1 MSAGGGFKG
10 PVAAGLVSDTTQA
23 AAPKAM
29 ETPSNNPFAGI
40 SFKAH
45 VDPLTPIQS
54 LVSSSPQVVNLH
66 PKHLS
71 PDKESSV
78 GLSIQIPSIEA
89 ASSSGAE
96 VGTGGDPSPSPMA
109 GKTGLPPKNSAAP
122 STGTSSSSSSTHIS
136 TSVASSSSPSLSL
149 VAPSPGKSPKLNP
162 FSSASPKTNPF
173 MSMGKPKDHFWGE
186 SAGGTEASGAVDSK
200 EKEGSVA
207 TARAADS
214 SAVAS
219 ALVNAAANTREA
231 AQVQLGAV
239 VAPTP
244 TVAPVVAPAA
254 AVAAAAPPVIA
265 PAVPAPVNNPF
276 LASSSGIALNIP
288 GNVFGAF
295 GSGLG
300 GSGSI
305 FPIHGVSGGGGA
317 SNKPFGSCKNGG
329 GILSTLGGAPLT
341 AMFGSTAGAQAA
353 KSMPMPMPAV
363 PVPVPAAASSSDC
376 GRSEECSAPTT
387 QQTEDKAEGADDADD
402 ADEDPEEDRTPAVF
416 GKTYSLLGGEIVT
429 GEEAEECVLQVRAKL
444 YRLVTT
450 HKKNRLSDDEDA
462 DTSAGGADEE
472 VRDQGVPVASSPTAA
487 ITPNK
492 NILEWVEVGVGPLK
506 ILRRKDTSATNSG
519 SAATCLPEELD
530 TRIVMR
536 REEKKGGAGTKLL
549 LNLRLTALCSI
560 GMSGEKAFSVSTL
573 VSKSVAQSDDE
584 DQKPAAVEA
593 VSYMLKCK
601 LAGETDKAYS
611 IVKKTVDSRKKKP

>member
-1 MSAGGGFKG
+1 VSAGGGFKG
-10 PVAAGLVSDTTQA
+10 PGAAGLVSDTTQA

-54 LVSSSPQVVNLH
+54 LVSSSPQGVNLH

-71 PDKESSV
+71 PDKESAV

-89 ASSSGAE
+89 ASSSGAG

-109 GKTGLPPKNSAAP
+109 GKSGLPPKNFAAP
-122 STGTSSSSSSTHIS
+122 STSGSTSSTHIS
-136 TSVASSSSPSLSL
+136 TSAASSSSPSLSL
-149 VAPSPGKSPKLNP
+149 AAPSPGKSPKHNP

-173 MSMGKPKDHFWGE
+173 MSMGKPKDHFWGD
-186 SAGGTEASGAVDSK
+186 SAGGTEASGAADSK
-200 EKEGSVA
+200 GKEGSVA
-207 TARAADS
+207 TASAADS
-214 SAVAS
+214 SVVAS
-219 ALVNAAANTREA
+219 ALVTAAANTRAA
-231 AQVQLGAV
+231 AQVQVGAV
-239 VAPTP
+239 VAPT
-244 TVAPVVAPAA
+244 VAPVV
-254 AVAAAAPPVIA
+254 A

-305 FPIHGVSGGGGA
+305 FPIHGVSGGGSA

-329 GILSTLGGAPLT
+329 GILSTLGGVPLT
-341 AMFGSTAGAQAA
+341 AMFGCTAGAQAA
-353 KSMPMPMPAV
+353 KTIPSVPA
-363 PVPVPAAASSSDC
+363 AAASSSES
-376 GRSEECSAPTT
+376 GRSEEGSAPTT
-387 QQTEDKAEGADDADD
+387 RQTVDEAGGADDADD

-444 YRLVTT
+444 FRLVTT
-450 HKKNRLSDDEDA
+450 RKKNRLSDDEDA
-462 DTSAGGADEE
+462 DTSAGDADEE
-472 VRDQGVPVASSPTAA
+472 VRDQSVPVASSVTAA
-487 ITPNK
+487 TTPNK

-506 ILRRKDTSATNSG
+506 ILRRKDSLTTSSG
-519 SAATCLPEELD
+519 SAATCPPEELD

-584 DQKPAAVEA
+584 GQKPAAVEA

-601 LAGETDKAYS
+601 LAGETDKVYS
-611 IVKKTVDSRKKKP
+611 LVKKTVDSRKKKP